1 MEKEQREDES
11 LAEYR
16 ERLRRE
22 FRRDHPGL
30 VKLTMPG
37 PWDEKSDLFLE
48 AVNGEK
54 LERPRES

>member
-1 MEKEQREDES
+1 MEKEQREDET
-11 LAEYR
+11 LEQYR
-16 ERLRRE
+16 ERLRSE

-30 VKLTMPG
+30 MKYTMPG

-48 AVNGEK
+48 AVTGQK